1 MFSCSKAGKICLF
14 EVTFDGHDRAIAA
27 KFIKNLDGHKGLV
40 DRCCVFSSD
49 TRMISASWDK
59 TCKIWDLETATC
71 LFTCKDENKVRGVAV
86 YDNDTKAVCCG
97 SGQWLSIWDIS
108 TGLLLNRVDMQHRS
122 TVWGLCLMS
131 QTVRLSN
138 DGVWSNTHV
147 AITYSGDGFVKFWA
161 LTHGVERE
169 IVHARRAFDPGP
181 MCVAVVPPSF
191 ELGNL
196 SLLVGGFKSIKM
208 NDVSSIGSGPSA
220 GSIWEGSKC
229 IEPGITAEWLLDTV
243 MENSAHFLYFR
254 NRYDD
259 LPTLI
264 HKLANSHYGYSILHT
279 VLQEFIRERFV
290 IIQGKPFD
298 EGEHGKALGTIGILS
313 RAGASPLG
321 SALAVAVEG
330 SFEDMAQLLLED
342 YRAHIATFQYVGA
355 GFAPATL
362 VLELTEA
369 DIVHL
374 FSSFPVLAAEFLQ
387 LLPMQATSLV
397 SPDSK
402 CDFSAATNERF
413 IRATVDHSPLVVH
426 MPDGTMS
433 QWWDSFIDK
442 QWYQSELKD
451 SAKLEKWRG
460 QVAQESHK
468 LRPADTAWGVKIK
481 AERVPLIAGG
491 FQDLVL
497 RKARSK
503 MMAPVDSESEQLS
516 ATMERAQT
524 QSPEDTFISEETRQ
538 LFPGDG
544 GPVKVDAIVEATM
557 LRKMDLFGRE
567 IDLASASDVSS
578 PPFSRLLQQA
588 CDHATKTGTPNIFQS
603 QVLQA
608 IVQYKWEGR
617 SRRMYMTLVK
627 GYVAFIISFTF
638 VTLEIEN
645 VTECYRPG
653 THFKPENYEDTLVMG
668 NITGCLYTA
677 PELDADGNRV
687 GYTLNKGYLA
697 WYIVFII
704 MWLFS
709 LAYNIVMT
717 VHEWQQFMEEKRKY
731 FASFWNW
738 LDLIS
743 ASVTFASMFVSLI
756 FWIRDENDNVLLRS
770 LDVLQAHALLLGWIK
785 VLYFLRGLDMTSF
798 LVNMLKMIVVDM
810 APFMIVLVVVLMA
823 FAFSFNLMLR
833 HDLKPPDTPSGLE
846 EDTMFDNPVTSIFG
860 VIGMMFGDFD
870 PGDFRQALS
879 DSHIGFGRDEN
890 ISGPA
895 WFSLIDLTFFLLVVP
910 LVMLNALI
918 AIMGDTYDRVKEDA
932 EASKIHDR
940 ALIILEMEG

>member
-14 EVTFDGHDRAIAA
+14 ELTFDGHDRAIAA
-27 KFIKNLDGHKGLV
+27 KFLESLDGHRGLV

-71 LFTCKDENKVRGVAV
+71 LFTCKDDNKVRGVAV

-97 SGQWLSIWDIS
+97 SGQYLSIWDIS
-108 TGLLLNRVDMQHRS
+108 TGLLVNRVDMEHRA

-138 DGVWSNTHV
+138 DGVWSDTHV

-161 LTHGVERE
+161 LTPEDERE

-191 ELGNL
+191 QLGNL
-196 SLLVGGFKSIKM
+196 PLLVGGFKSIKM

-229 IEPGITAEWLLDTV
+229 IEPGVTAEWLLDTV
-243 MENSAHFLYFR
+243 MENSAHFLFYR

-264 HKLANSHYGYSILHT
+264 HKLANSQYGYAILHT
-279 VLQEFIRERFV
+279 LLQEFVRERFV
-290 IIQGKPFD
+290 ISQGKPYD
-298 EGEHGKALGTIGILS
+298 EDEHGKALGTIGILS
-313 RAGASPLG
+313 RAGSSVLG

-342 YRAHIATFQYVGA
+342 YRAHITTFQYIGA
-355 GFAPATL
+355 GFAPSTL

-374 FSSFPVLAAEFLQ
+374 FGSFPVLAAEFLQ

-402 CDFSAATNERF
+402 CDFSAATNDRF
-413 IRATVDHSPLVVH
+413 IRATVDHSPHVVE

-433 QWWDSFIDK
+433 QWWDAFIDK
-442 QWYQSELKD
+442 EWYQSDLKD
-451 SAKLEKWRG
+451 SAKLANRRG
-460 QVAQESHK
+460 QVEQESHK
-468 LRPADTAWGVKIK
+468 LRPDDTAWGVKIK
-481 AERVPLIAGG
+481 AERLPLIAGG
-491 FQDLVL
+491 FTEYEL
-497 RKARSK
+497 RMARSK
-503 MMAPVDSESEQLS
+503 MMPVGSDPEEMAADTATLSVDEFQSVETGQL
-516 ATMERAQT
+516 
-524 QSPEDTFISEETRQ
+524 I
-538 LFPGDG
+538 PGDG
-544 GPVKVDAIVEATM
+544 GPVKMDAIVDS
-557 LRKMDLFGRE
+557 LVKQDLFGRE
-567 IDLASASDVSS
+567 IDLSATRDMSS
-578 PPFSRLLQQA
+578 PPFSRLLHQA
-588 CDHATKTGTPNIFQS
+588 CDHATKTGMPNIFES

-617 SRRMYMTLVK
+617 SRKMYMTLVK
-627 GYVAFIISFTF
+627 GYVAFIICFTF
-638 VTLEIEN
+638 VTLNFED
-645 VTECYRPG
+645 VTECYKPG
-653 THFKPENYEDTLVMG
+653 THFTPTDYEDALVRG

-687 GYTLNKGYLA
+687 NYTLNKAYLA
-697 WYIVFII
+697 WYIIFII
-704 MWLFS
+704 MWFFS
-709 LAYNIVMT
+709 LAYNMVMT
-717 VHEWQQFMEEKRKY
+717 IHEWQQFMEEKRQY
-731 FASFWNW
+731 FDSFWNW

-743 ASVTFASMFVSLI
+743 ASATFASMFASLI
-756 FWIRDENDNVLLRS
+756 FWIKHENDNLPLRS

-810 APFMIVLVVVLMA
+810 APFMIVLVIVLMA
-823 FAFSFNLMLR
+823 FAFSFYLMLR
-833 HDLKPPDTPSGLE
+833 HDLVPPDNPSGQE
-846 EDTMFDNPVTSIFG
+846 EDTMFDHTVTSIFG

-870 PGDFRQALS
+870 PVDFRQALS
-879 DSHIGFGRDEN
+879 DSHIGFGRDEQT
-890 ISGPA
+890 SGTAA
-895 WFSLIDLTFFLLVVP
+895 WFSLIDLTLFLLVVP

-918 AIMGDTYDRVKEDA
+918 AIMGDTYARVKADA

-940 ALIILEMEG
+940 ALLILEMEG